1 METKKETHTTG
12 KSLSLFEI
20 LFKREMISLRVTK
33 PGLRHRR
40 LKEVFYMLYT
50 FLERKIPLYQ
60 TIRIMER
67 EFPELVSMSIA
78 EKILAG
84 DKISEVF
91 YREGLVDRFV
101 YETLQIGEESG
112 SLKEAFEM
120 AHLYYEDRIRMKEE
134 LQKIALY
141 PAIIITNTLLLLLF
155 CGEVIFPQLIA
166 MYESTQ
172 TDLPRLLACF
182 DALRRLRSEYG
193 AVWIA
198 VSAGFVPVLMNLL
211 EREDTR
217 LFLSGK
223 KYDLPLIG
231 KVYQS
236 LFLKM
241 FTWQISVLSR
251 ADIRVVEALDIIRE
265 VEEDVYLREVYE
277 KMLVKLREGSTLHE
291 VMEAYPRLF
300 SSTELSYIRQ
310 AEESGAFYDNIAAL
324 SLMHRRNAQKMLD
337 KLSTYAQPVILICLG
352 ILVGLTVFSI
362 MPLLNVSQ
370 LYL

>member
-1 METKKETHTTG
+1 MEEKKDTRAA
-12 KSLSLFEI
+12 KKPISLFEL
-20 LFKREMISLRVTK
+20 LFKREMISLRAAK
-33 PGLRHRR
+33 RNLNYAR

-60 TIRIMER
+60 TIRMMER
-67 EFPELVSMSIA
+67 EFPELIPMSIS
-78 EKILAG
+78 EKILGG
-84 DKISEVF
+84 DKISEVL

-112 SLKEAFEM
+112 SLKEGFEM
-120 AHLYYEDRIRMKEE
+120 AYLYYEDRIRMKEE

-141 PAIIITNTLLLLLF
+141 PIIIITNTLLLLIF
-155 CGEVIFPQLIA
+155 CSEVIFPQLIA

-172 TDLPRLLACF
+172 TDLPALLVWF
-182 DALRRLRSEYG
+182 DALRRLRSG
-193 AVWIA
+193 HVAVWIA
-198 VSAGFVPVLMNLL
+198 VSTALVLILMNLL
-211 EREDTR
+211 EKEDTR
-217 LFLSGK
+217 LFLSRQ

-231 KVYQS
+231 RVYRS

-241 FTWQISVLSR
+241 FTWQVSVLSR

-265 VEEDVYLREVYE
+265 VEEDLYLREVYE
-277 KMLVKLREGSTLHE
+277 KMLVKLREGSTLHQ
-291 VMEAYPRLF
+291 VMEDYPRLF

-310 AEESGAFYDNIAAL
+310 AEESGAFDDNITAL
-324 SLMHRRNAQKMLD
+324 SLMHRRNAQKMMD

>member
-1 METKKETHTTG
+1 MEEKKKTQSAK
-12 KSLSLFEI
+12 KSISLFEI
-20 LFKREMISLRVTK
+20 LFKREMISLRPVK
-33 PGLRHRR
+33 RNLRQGK

-60 TIRIMER
+60 TIRMMER

-78 EKILAG
+78 EKILG
-84 DKISEVF
+84 GGKISEVF
-91 YREGLVDRFV
+91 YSEGLVDRFV
-101 YETLQIGEESG
+101 YETLQIAEESG
-112 SLKEAFEM
+112 SLKEGFEM
-120 AHLYYEDRIRMKEE
+120 AYLYYEDRIKMKEE

-141 PAIIITNTLLLLLF
+141 PVIIITNTLLLLLF

-172 TDLPRLLACF
+172 TDLPGLLVWF
-182 DALRRLRSEYG
+182 DVLRRLRSEYG
-193 AVWIA
+193 AVWLA
-198 VSAGFVPVLMNLL
+198 VSAGLVLILMHLL
-211 EREDTR
+211 EKEGTR
-217 LFLSGK
+217 LFLSRQ
-223 KYDLPLIG
+223 KYDLLLIG
-231 KVYQS
+231 RVYRS

-241 FTWQISVLSR
+241 FTWQVSVLSR

-277 KMLVKLREGSTLHE
+277 EMLVKLREGSTLHE
-291 VMEAYPRLF
+291 VMEDYPRLF

-310 AEESGAFYDNIAAL
+310 AEESGAFDDNIAAL

>member
-1 METKKETHTTG
+1 MEAKKETRTTR
-12 KSLSLFEI
+12 KSTSLFDM
-20 LFKREMISLRVTK
+20 LFKRDILSLKMAKRGLK
-33 PGLRHRR
+33 PRR

-50 FLERKIPLYQ
+50 FLERKISLYH
-60 TIRIMER
+60 TLRMMER
-67 EFPELVSMSIA
+67 EFPELIPMGIA
-78 EKILAG
+78 EKILGG

-120 AHLYYEDRIRMKEE
+120 TYLYYEDRIRMKEE
-134 LQKIALY
+134 LQKISLY
-141 PAIIITNTLLLLLF
+141 PVIIITNTLLLLLF
-155 CGEVIFPQLIA
+155 CSEVIFPQLIA

-172 TDLPRLLACF
+172 TPLPALLIRF
-182 DALRRLRSEYG
+182 DMLRRFRSEHG
-193 AVWIA
+193 ALLLA
-198 VSAGFVPVLMNLL
+198 VSAGLVLALMYLL
-211 EREDTR
+211 EKEETR
-217 LFLSGK
+217 VILSRQ
-223 KYDLPLIG
+223 KYEVPLVER
-231 KVYQS
+231 VYRS

-265 VEEDVYLREVYE
+265 VEEDVYLREVYTR
-277 KMLVKLREGSTLHE
+277 MLVKLREGGTLHE
-291 VMEAYPRLF
+291 AMEAYPQLF

-310 AEESGAFYDNIAAL
+310 AEESGAFDENIEAL

-352 ILVGLTVFSI
+352 ILVGLAVFSI